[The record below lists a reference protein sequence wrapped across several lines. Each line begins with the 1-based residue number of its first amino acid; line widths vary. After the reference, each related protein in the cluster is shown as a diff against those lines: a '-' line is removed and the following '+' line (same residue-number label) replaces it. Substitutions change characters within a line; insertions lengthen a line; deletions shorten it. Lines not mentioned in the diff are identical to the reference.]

1 MNHILLLDRMSEAS
15 ADASPRFGFRA
26 MEILINE
33 FVKRG
38 NHRRNLSAKII
49 GGGRMTTMSPE
60 LSVGTKN
67 IYFARSFLEGEEIPV
82 IAKEVGGQFYRNSR
96 FFFRYSRSFCPP

>member
-1 MNHILLLDRMSEAS
+1 
-15 ADASPRFGFRA
+15 
-26 MEILINE
+26 
-33 FVKRG
+33 
-38 NHRRNLSAKII
+38 
-49 GGGRMTTMSPE
+49 MTTMSPE